1 MKSLSD
7 IGLQILDKY
16 FHETDFAL
24 TRHHIDSYE
33 QCVFN
38 EIPSII
44 HTANPIVLL
53 KESLDKDAGIFAYR
67 LEIFIGGD
75 VEKSSDLRLSISPPT
90 IIIDEGNTRRR
101 MFPNEARLRNQTYS
115 ALIRADIL
123 IRITFT
129 KKGLTGYESEIK
141 ESTIRDF
148 PLLQLPILLRSRLCA
163 TSVVEPIRNEEMG
176 ECRNDYGGYFIV
188 GGAEKILITRSEQ
201 AFNSMFV
208 EKKPPGDDISAYASV
223 VSLHPE
229 TKQTRRVALYLQRET
244 AKKVACIRVAVP
256 MIRGAFPLFILFR
269 ALGVESDEEIVRL
282 IIPDESD
289 PLSMQDLLIPSIV
302 DAYPIYNKFTAFKY
316 IMSLTKGFTEAHV
329 LDILQNLMLPHVPDE
344 PFARA
349 LYLADMT
356 REILKAEIG
365 VRGKTDR
372 DDMRNQRFLP
382 TGTLLRELFNGC
394 WKDWRSAVTL
404 TIDRTIRS
412 NETMYRGYSLFDL
425 FSQTNL
431 PKIFQ
436 PELLNKGIMRGF
448 RGKWGTNAMNEKVGV
463 LQPLARIS
471 YLDAMSHTRRVVADF
486 DTGMKTTGPRKL
498 HTSQI
503 GYFCTSE
510 TPTGAHIGVT
520 KNMSMTTQFSIGASF
535 KPVYDWLRRKGGLI
549 PVAETTPRTR
559 VSASSVQINGGT
571 VGFTHNPV
579 GLVKVLRLMKWT
591 ACMSPTASISFNTIE
606 RTVRILL
613 DEGRPIRPLWHL
625 SKSEVETFLER
636 IPVFLQTPWKNLV
649 FGTFPRSVQEL
660 RSTQFIDPL
669 SENESATFGEYE
681 EFLTPYAGAIE
692 YCDPVEMNEA
702 LITWWGSEDDFAS
715 NKTFTHAEI
724 HPSTLTGLMA
734 SMIPYSNHN
743 QAPRNQ
749 LSNSQSKQGIGWTV
763 TNFMDR
769 RDTYTHQMC
778 YGEAPL
784 CRTFMYETIGNGEMP
799 YGFNCIIAATS
810 ESGYNQDDGLILNRD
825 SIARGMFQNIAFR
838 SYDCVEEIDPMT
850 KVHSHIA
857 TPLSVPSWLSLKPG
871 MDYSRLD
878 ERGIIRVGEIVD
890 DSTILV
896 GRYMVI
902 PETNEIK
909 DDSVSPGLLTT
920 GRVDS
925 VIVLHQNAAPGE
937 MSKLLVKIR
946 IVELLTPQLGDKF
959 SSRHGQK
966 GTIGMLV
973 SAADLPHTAD
983 GIVPDVMVNPG
994 GLISRMTVA
1003 QLIEMIAGRLSV
1015 EVVAKMNATTFCNGG
1030 NYKQQVGEMLEA
1042 VGCQKGG
1049 DTVLYSGI
1057 TGEQIRTDIFMCP
1070 LYFMRLKHL
1079 TGDKV
1084 NARGAGKREIRT
1096 HQPTG
1101 GRANEGGLR
1110 IGEMERD
1117 SLCAHGVSL
1126 FLQESM
1132 MKRGDETTF
1141 WVCNGCGRIPI
1152 YNESDNLY
1160 ICSTCDGPLTYSGVD
1175 VLTLQVPTNQSRA
1188 TFSRISMPYAMKLLD
1203 QELTTFM
1210 NTGFRYVTESSVACL
1225 REYDW
1230 DWKPNSLEDVV
1241 KPDVDK
1247 PDVDIDVDVVPQ
1259 SKSKSKIQTTKK
1271 DETDNVIDTSNAV
1284 KFNIKLK
1291 NGFEGLSNFATINI
1305 LVNNPQEP
1313 APDGTQYPQV
1323 GIEANGTMILSKQN
1337 WKTVEHY
1344 FQAMKFP
1351 TNPMLQQTIR
1361 SATTPAQAQS
1371 LGNSSDNKQFIRS
1384 DWEQVKEKVMKTAL
1398 IAKFSQIPNLLLLLK
1413 NTGTR
1418 PLVSESTVD
1427 AYWGVGPKRQGLNR
1441 LGKLL
1446 MDVRTELK
1454 YTGPTLKT
1462 TSGVSESKGNDEGGI
1477 AQTVQETVDSAI
1489 NDVVQ
1494 MISPGPS
1501 GVTGGVTGGVPGQQG
1516 GVFLIINNGPA
1527 SSNRGQKHSDRGS
1540 GRHVKS
1546 GGSSESSES
1555 SDPLVQTERS
1565 NIESLTPDSNSTG
1578 ATVVVEKL
1586 G

>member
-129 KKGLTGYESEIK
+129 KKGATGGYDTEIK

-625 SKSEVETFLER
+625 SKGEVETFLER

-1361 SATTPAQAQS
+1361 SVTTPAQAQS

-1384 DWEQVKEKVMKTAL
+1384 DWEQVKEKVMKTAQ
-1398 IAKFSQIPNLLLLLK
+1398 IQPNSKFIIIVK
-1413 NTGTR
+1413 K
-1418 PLVSESTVD
+1418 
-1427 AYWGVGPKRQGLNR
+1427 YWNSSFSFRINSR
-1441 LGKLL
+1441 RILG
-1446 MDVRTELK
+1446 RW
-1454 YTGPTLKT
+1454 P
-1462 TSGVSESKGNDEGGI
+1462 
-1477 AQTVQETVDSAI
+1477 
-1489 NDVVQ
+1489 
-1494 MISPGPS
+1494 
-1501 GVTGGVTGGVPGQQG
+1501 
-1516 GVFLIINNGPA
+1516 
-1527 SSNRGQKHSDRGS
+1527 
-1540 GRHVKS
+1540 
-1546 GGSSESSES
+1546 
-1555 SDPLVQTERS
+1555 
-1565 NIESLTPDSNSTG
+1565 
-1578 ATVVVEKL
+1578 
-1586 G
+1586 